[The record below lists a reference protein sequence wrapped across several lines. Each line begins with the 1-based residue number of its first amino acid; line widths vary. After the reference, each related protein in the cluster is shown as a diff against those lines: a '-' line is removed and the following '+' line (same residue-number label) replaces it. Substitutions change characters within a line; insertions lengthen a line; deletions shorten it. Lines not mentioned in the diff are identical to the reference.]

1 MLSFHF
7 PLAGVG
13 EQKVDA
19 WQDASETVTKLD
31 AEKHESGAISDDP
44 GTQTDLD
51 LMLSAEV
58 QYTRRE
64 SGVSGDDKPTHDAKV
79 GTLCALF
86 CISLRMLCFSFH
98 KLHGWIV
105 LQKVVSQ
112 FPKV

>member
-1 MLSFHF
+1 MGHHRHYGYQHIISISLCLLTLCWFLLSFHF

-51 LMLSAEV
+51 LMLSAKV

-64 SGVSGDDKPTHDAKV
+64 SGVSGDDKPTQDGKV
-79 GTLCALF
+79 GT
-86 CISLRMLCFSFH
+86 CF
-98 KLHGWIV
+98 
-105 LQKVVSQ
+105 VVSL
-112 FPKV
+112 FV